1 MGGGAILSRSICL
14 SCTRKTQKRSLVA
27 RACGT
32 VSASILS
39 VCSGARVLRQLTEQS
54 TKFQPPPE
62 IWNLKIAQKFWN
74 PIFFYTFQTEKSG
87 SVPSPCVPG
96 PSVRRH
102 CRHYV
107 AAPGPAAILDQAV
120 VFPPAFRF
128 HPSALPSC
136 GQRRQPKEGR

>member
-1 MGGGAILSRSICL
+1 MG
-14 SCTRKTQKRSLVA
+14 
-27 RACGT
+27 
-32 VSASILS
+32 
-39 VCSGARVLRQLTEQS
+39 
-54 TKFQPPPE
+54 
-62 IWNLKIAQKFWN
+62 
-74 PIFFYTFQTEKSG
+74 SG

-136 GQRRQPKEGR
+136 GQRRQPKGEVTARALAAATGSSGGGFWVVLVLGSQGSGHSHPFMHGAVLCCVSISRLLY